1 MKIYKIK
8 LNNPSTEPYILLK
21 EEIRLLKTQEVIK
34 ELKKPLLSASPIY
47 TWSLV
52 IVI

>member
-1 MKIYKIK
+1 MYKTK

-21 EEIRLLKTQEVIK
+21 EEIRLLKPKEVIK

-47 TWSLV
+47 TWCLV
-52 IVI
+52 ILI